1 MGSNQGS
8 DKGNKK
14 SFLNIKFTPFLLL
27 CIMGGLAIFSSTM
40 AKSPVLPLFAGSLG
54 IPDKTLGFVAAASTV
69 VGILV
74 SFPAATLSDFV
85 GRRRLLLIAA
95 FVFATAPF
103 GYLFVHSIWS
113 LVLVRVYHG
122 LATAILGPI
131 AMAAVADTYSTGRG
145 EKMAW
150 YSSATMVGRFLAPL
164 LGGAL
169 IMGSNYHWVY
179 LVDGILGVL
188 ALAAALFITFP
199 QKAAAVPVVKREKRN
214 IGREIVTIV
223 THRGILSTSLVEAV
237 QYFAYGAIET
247 YLPRYLTENSKF
259 TTLEIGSLF
268 TGQIV
273 VVALTKPI
281 MGRLS
286 DRHGRVPIIIS
297 GLILGGLVTAA
308 LSFSLN
314 WFVLIVLIGLFGLG
328 LSTVTASTSALVA
341 DLSRA
346 GNRGSALG
354 LLSTIMDIG
363 QSLGPILTGVMLGI
377 FAGKMEYKI
386 AFGAVGGL
394 MIIGSLIYG
403 FFMRGVS
410 LVPPEPA
417 GN

>member
-145 EKMAW
+145 ERMAW

-179 LVDGILGVL
+179 LVDGILGVF

-199 QKAAAVPVVKREKRN
+199 QKAAAPVVKKGKKKYRQGNRH
-214 IGREIVTIV
+214 
-223 THRGILSTSLVEAV
+223 HRYAPGYFVHQSGGSRAV
-237 QYFAYGAIET
+237 FCLRRHRD
-247 YLPRYLTENSKF
+247 LP
-259 TTLEIGSLF
+259 
-268 TGQIV
+268 
-273 VVALTKPI
+273 AP
-281 MGRLS
+281 LS
-286 DRHGRVPIIIS
+286 DRKLQIFHIGNRVSFHRSDCRGRAHQTHHGAPLRPS
-297 GLILGGLVTAA
+297 RPC
-308 LSFSLN
+308 
-314 WFVLIVLIGLFGLG
+314 
-328 LSTVTASTSALVA
+328 A
-341 DLSRA
+341 DYYQRFDFRRA
-346 GNRGSALG
+346 GHGCFEL
-354 LLSTIMDIG
+354 
-363 QSLGPILTGVMLGI
+363 
-377 FAGKMEYKI
+377 
-386 AFGAVGGL
+386 
-394 MIIGSLIYG
+394 
-403 FFMRGVS
+403 
-410 LVPPEPA
+410 
-417 GN
+417 

>member
-1 MGSNQGS
+1 M
-8 DKGNKK
+8 
-14 SFLNIKFTPFLLL
+14 KFKFKLSPFLLL

-40 AKSPVLPLFAGSLG
+40 SKSPVLPLFAGSLG
-54 IPDKTLGFVAAASTV
+54 IPDKTLGFVAAASTI

-74 SFPAATLSDFV
+74 SFPAATLSDFI

-103 GYLFVHSIWS
+103 GYLLVTNVWS
-113 LVLVRVYHG
+113 LVLVRMYHG

-145 EKMAW
+145 ERMAW

-169 IMGSNYHWVY
+169 IFGSDYHWVY
-179 LVDGILGVL
+179 LVDGLLGVL
-188 ALAAALFITFP
+188 ALCAALLVKFP
-199 QKAAAVPVVKREKRN
+199 QKAAPVVKREKRN
-214 IGREIVTIV
+214 IGKEVIAIV

-237 QYFAYGAIET
+237 QYFAYGAVET
-247 YLPRYLTENSKF
+247 YLPRYLTENTRFS
-259 TTLEIGSLF
+259 TLAIGSLF

-297 GLILGGLVTAA
+297 GLILGGIVTAA
-308 LSFSLN
+308 LSFSIN

-328 LSTVTASTSALVA
+328 LATVTASTSALVA
-341 DLSRA
+341 DISKSS
-346 GNRGSALG
+346 NRGSAMG

-377 FAGKMEYKI
+377 FAGTFQYKI
-386 AFGAVGGL
+386 AFGVVGVL
-394 MIIGSLIYG
+394 MIIGSLVYG
-403 FFMRGVS
+403 LVMRGVS
-410 LVPPEPA
+410 TAPVEQ
-417 GN
+417 G

>member
-54 IPDKTLGFVAAASTV
+54 IPDKTLGFVAAASTI

-103 GYLFVHSIWS
+103 GYLFVHNVWS
-113 LVLVRVYHG
+113 LVMVRVYHG

-145 EKMAW
+145 ERMAW

-199 QKAAAVPVVKREKRN
+199 QKAMVPVVKREKRN
-214 IGREIVTIV
+214 LGREIITIV

-259 TTLEIGSLF
+259 STLEIGSLF

-286 DRHGRVPIIIS
+286 DRHGRVPIIIG

-314 WFVLIVLIGLFGLG
+314 WFVLIALIGLFGLG

-341 DLSRA
+341 DLSRSS
-346 GNRGSALG
+346 NRGSALG
-354 LLSTIMDIG
+354 LLSTIMDVG

-410 LVPPEPA
+410 LEPPEKVL
-417 GN
+417 N

>member
-1 MGSNQGS
+1 MGSNRSS

-103 GYLFVHSIWS
+103 GYLFVHNVWS
-113 LVLVRVYHG
+113 LVMVRVYHG

-145 EKMAW
+145 ERMAW

-199 QKAAAVPVVKREKRN
+199 QKAMVPVVKREKRN
-214 IGREIVTIV
+214 LGREIITIV

-259 TTLEIGSLF
+259 STLEIGCLF

-286 DRHGRVPIIIS
+286 DRHGRVPIIIG

-314 WFVLIVLIGLFGLG
+314 WFVLIALIGLFGLG

-341 DLSRA
+341 DLSRSS
-346 GNRGSALG
+346 NRGSALG
-354 LLSTIMDIG
+354 LLSTIMDVG

-410 LVPPEPA
+410 LEPPEKVL
-417 GN
+417 N

>member
-169 IMGSNYHWVY
+169 IMGSNDHWVY

-199 QKAAAVPVVKREKRN
+199 QKAAAPVVKREKRN

-237 QYFAYGAIET
+237 QYFAYGAVET

>member
-1 MGSNQGS
+1 MGSNQSS
-8 DKGNKK
+8 DKRNKK
-14 SFLNIKFTPFLLL
+14 SFLNFKFTPFLLL

-54 IPDKTLGFVAAASTV
+54 IPDKTLGFVAAASTI

-103 GYLFVHSIWS
+103 GYLFVHNIWS

-179 LVDGILGVL
+179 LVDGMLGVL

-199 QKAAAVPVVKREKRN
+199 QKAPAPVVKREKRN
-214 IGREIVTIV
+214 IGREIITIV

-259 TTLEIGSLF
+259 STLEIGSLF

-286 DRHGRVPIIIS
+286 DRHGRVRIIIG

-314 WFVLIVLIGLFGLG
+314 WFVLIALIGLFGLG

-341 DLSRA
+341 DLSRSA
-346 GNRGSALG
+346 NRGSALG

-410 LVPPEPA
+410 LLPPETITS
-417 GN
+417 

>member
-1 MGSNQGS
+1 MGSNQS
-8 DKGNKK
+8 SNKGNKK

-103 GYLFVHSIWS
+103 GYLFVHNIWS

-199 QKAAAVPVVKREKRN
+199 QKALVPVVKREKRN
-214 IGREIVTIV
+214 IGREVITIV

-259 TTLEIGSLF
+259 STLEIGSLF

-286 DRHGRVPIIIS
+286 DRHGRVPIIMG

-314 WFVLIVLIGLFGLG
+314 WFALIALIGLFGLG

-346 GNRGSALG
+346 ANRGSALG

-394 MIIGSLIYG
+394 MIVGSLIYG

-410 LVPPEPA
+410 LRPPETIT
-417 GN
+417 N

>member
-1 MGSNQGS
+1 M
-8 DKGNKK
+8 
-14 SFLNIKFTPFLLL
+14 KFKFKLSPFLLL

-40 AKSPVLPLFAGSLG
+40 SKSPVLPLFAGSLG
-54 IPDKTLGFVAAASTV
+54 IPDKTLGFVAAASTI

-74 SFPAATLSDFV
+74 SFPAATLSDFI

-103 GYLFVHSIWS
+103 GYLLVTNVWS

-145 EKMAW
+145 ERMAW

-164 LGGAL
+164 LGGVL

-188 ALAAALFITFP
+188 ALSAALFIKFP
-199 QKAAAVPVVKREKRN
+199 QIAPATVVKREKRN
-214 IGREIVTIV
+214 IGKEVIAIV
-223 THRGILSTSLVEAV
+223 THRGILCTSLVEAV
-237 QYFAYGAIET
+237 QYFAYGAVET
-247 YLPRYLTENSKF
+247 YLPRYLTENTKF
-259 TTLEIGSLF
+259 STLAIGSLF
-268 TGQIV
+268 TGQIL

-297 GLILGGLVTAA
+297 GLVLGGIVTAL
-308 LSFSLN
+308 LSYTAN
-314 WFVLIVLIGLFGLG
+314 WFILIVLVGLFGLG

-341 DLSRA
+341 DISKSSS
-346 GNRGSALG
+346 RGSALG

-377 FAGKMEYKI
+377 FAGNSQYKI
-386 AFGAVGGL
+386 AFAAVGGL
-394 MIIGSLIYG
+394 MIVGSIVYG
-403 FFMRGVS
+403 FVMRGVS
-410 LVPPEPA
+410 TAQVEP
-417 GN
+417 GGS

>member
-1 MGSNQGS
+1 
-8 DKGNKK
+8 
-14 SFLNIKFTPFLLL
+14 
-27 CIMGGLAIFSSTM
+27 MGGLAIFSSTM

-103 GYLFVHSIWS
+103 GYLFVHNVWS
-113 LVLVRVYHG
+113 LVMVRVYHG

-145 EKMAW
+145 ERMAW

-199 QKAAAVPVVKREKRN
+199 QKAMVPVVKREKRN
-214 IGREIVTIV
+214 LGREIITIV

-259 TTLEIGSLF
+259 STLEIGSLF

-286 DRHGRVPIIIS
+286 DRHGRVPIIIG

-314 WFVLIVLIGLFGLG
+314 WFVLIALIGLFGLG

-341 DLSRA
+341 DLSRSS
-346 GNRGSALG
+346 NRGSALG
-354 LLSTIMDIG
+354 LLSTIMDVG

-410 LVPPEPA
+410 LEPPEKVL
-417 GN
+417 N

>member
-1 MGSNQGS
+1 
-8 DKGNKK
+8 
-14 SFLNIKFTPFLLL
+14 
-27 CIMGGLAIFSSTM
+27 
-40 AKSPVLPLFAGSLG
+40 LG
-54 IPDKTLGFVAAASTV
+54 IPDKTLGFVAAASTI

-199 QKAAAVPVVKREKRN
+199 QKAAAPVVKREKRN

-237 QYFAYGAIET
+237 QYFAYGAVET

>member
-1 MGSNQGS
+1 MGSNRSS

-103 GYLFVHSIWS
+103 GYLFVHNVWS
-113 LVLVRVYHG
+113 LVMVRVYHG

-145 EKMAW
+145 ERMAW

-199 QKAAAVPVVKREKRN
+199 QKAMVPVVKREKRN
-214 IGREIVTIV
+214 LGREIITIV

-259 TTLEIGSLF
+259 STLEIGSLF

-286 DRHGRVPIIIS
+286 DRHGRVPIIIG
-297 GLILGGLVTAA
+297 GLILGGLVSAA

-314 WFVLIVLIGLFGLG
+314 WFVLIALIGLFGLG

-341 DLSRA
+341 DLSRSS
-346 GNRGSALG
+346 NRGSALG
-354 LLSTIMDIG
+354 LLSTIMDVG

-410 LVPPEPA
+410 LEPPEKVL
-417 GN
+417 N

>member
-199 QKAAAVPVVKREKRN
+199 QKAAAPVVKREKRN

-237 QYFAYGAIET
+237 QYFAYGAVET

>member
-1 MGSNQGS
+1 M
-8 DKGNKK
+8 
-14 SFLNIKFTPFLLL
+14 KFNFKITPFLLL
-27 CIMGGLAIFSSTM
+27 CLMGGLAIFSSTM
-40 AKSPVLPLFAGSLG
+40 AKSPALPLFAGSLG
-54 IPDKTLGFVAAASTV
+54 IPDKTLGFVAAASTI

-74 SFPAATLSDFV
+74 SFPAATLSDFI

-103 GYLFVHSIWS
+103 FYLLVTNVWA

-131 AMAAVADTYSTGRG
+131 AMAAVADTYKTGRG

-150 YSSATMVGRFLAPL
+150 YSSATMIGRFMAPL

-169 IMGSNYHWVY
+169 ILGVSPHYDFHWVY

-188 ALAAALFITFP
+188 AFTAALFVKFP
-199 QKAAAVPVVKREKRN
+199 QKPAAPAVKREKRN
-214 IGREIVTIV
+214 IGKEIVGIV
-223 THRGILSTSLVEAV
+223 TNRGILSTSLVEAT

-247 YLPRYLTENSKF
+247 YLPRYLTERTNFS
-259 TTLEIGSLF
+259 TLAIGSLF

-273 VVALTKPI
+273 VVALTKPL

-286 DRHGRVPIIIS
+286 DRQGRIPIIIS

-308 LSFSLN
+308 LAFTVN

-328 LSTVTASTSALVA
+328 LATVTASTSALVA
-341 DLSRA
+341 DISRA
-346 GNRGSALG
+346 ANRGSALG

-363 QSLGPILTGVMLGI
+363 QSLGPILTGVMLGVI
-377 FAGKMEYKI
+377 LGDAQYKI
-386 AFGAVGGL
+386 VFSVVGGL
-394 MIIGSLIYG
+394 MIVGSIIYG

-410 LVPPEPA
+410 TAQVEQ
-417 GN
+417 G

>member
-1 MGSNQGS
+1 MGSNQSS

-103 GYLFVHSIWS
+103 GYLFVHNVWS
-113 LVLVRVYHG
+113 LVMVRVYHG

-145 EKMAW
+145 ERMAW

-179 LVDGILGVL
+179 LVDGILGML

-199 QKAAAVPVVKREKRN
+199 QKAMVPVVKREKRN
-214 IGREIVTIV
+214 LGREIITIV

-259 TTLEIGSLF
+259 STLEIGSLF

-286 DRHGRVPIIIS
+286 DRYGRVPIIIG

-314 WFVLIVLIGLFGLG
+314 WFVLIALIGLFGLG

-341 DLSRA
+341 DLSRSS
-346 GNRGSALG
+346 NRGSALG
-354 LLSTIMDIG
+354 LLSTIMDVG

-410 LVPPEPA
+410 LEPPEKVL
-417 GN
+417 N

>member
-1 MGSNQGS
+1 MESNQSS

-199 QKAAAVPVVKREKRN
+199 RKAAAPVVKREKRN

-237 QYFAYGAIET
+237 QYFAYGAVET

-363 QSLGPILTGVMLGI
+363 QSLGPILTGVMMGI